1 MYMAKLQMSEPFV
14 VYCVLMGRVQRG
26 RDVEGTPKEDMESAL
41 EAAEAVYK

>member
-1 MYMAKLQMSEPFV
+1 MAKLQMSEPFV

-26 RDVEGTPKEDMESAL
+26 TNVEPTLKEDMESAL